1 MSLHRSLSANINY
14 RAKSGLLLIARH
26 PLALACLG
34 FGVPFGGASVS
45 LALDLGFL
53 RPAVGEGRGE
63 DQSQPDEGGGDPFLQ
78 AIPPDP
84 CADPLKLPSGPV
96 EGIDPH
102 ACLCG
107 PFGAL
112 AGVLLDLLGQ
122 CGDLLGAPFGPSL
135 APGVEPGA
143 IVCAGRSEAHTSEL
157 QSLMRISYAVF
168 RLKNT
173 KD

>member
-1 MSLHRSLSANINY
+1 MLFFFKQKTAYEMRISDWSSDVC
-14 RAKSGLLLIARH
+14 S
-26 PLALACLG
+26 
-34 FGVPFGGASVS
+34 S
-45 LALDLGFL
+45 DL
-53 RPAVGEGRGE
+53 GEGRGE

-102 ACLCG
+102 GCLCG

-122 CGDLLGAPFGPSL
+122 CGDLLGDPFGPSL
-135 APGVEPGA
+135 AHGVEQGA
-143 IVCAGRSEAHTSEL
+143 IVC
-157 QSLMRISYAVF
+157 
-168 RLKNT
+168 
-173 KD
+173 